1 MIGLLLR
8 ALLAAGAFLAATY
21 LLPGFHVESFGDAV
35 KGGILLGIL
44 NMVVRP
50 ILGLLA
56 LPITLLTLGLF
67 SLVLNGL
74 MVVLTDAMLAG
85 VQVDNFLWAIAG
97 AIVIAIVNTVG
108 SRFLP

>member
-8 ALLAAGAFLAATY
+8 ALLAAGAFLAAA
-21 LLPGFHVESFGDAV
+21 LILPGFHVATFGDALL
-35 KGGILLGIL
+35 GGIVLGLL

-50 ILGLLA
+50 ILGLLT

-74 MVVLTDAMLAG
+74 MVVMTDSLLEG
-85 VQVDNFLWAIAG
+85 VRADNFLWAIA
-97 AIVIAIVNTVG
+97 AALVIALVNAVG
-108 SRFLP
+108 SRFIP